1 MSIPPAQ
8 TSTFTRDLRHLFSSV
23 ALRRAMKAPT
33 PSQKVSWKHER
44 QKPVPDKNR
53 ILQWNIVPGDF
64 VRRRPDINNPTYKP
78 ETYEVL
84 SIDKYQNKVF
94 LKGTTVDQAKYF

>member
-1 MSIPPAQ
+1 
-8 TSTFTRDLRHLFSSV
+8 
-23 ALRRAMKAPT
+23 MKAPT
-33 PSQKVSWKHER
+33 PTQKVNWKLER
-44 QKPVPDKNR
+44 QKPVQDRNR

-78 ETYEVL
+78 ETFEVL

-94 LKGTTVDQAKYF
+94 LKGTTVNQNNFLGASV